1 MTRIIR
7 TIPLTVLINNLTR
20 INQLFDKYEQNQ
32 YTIDV
37 FKRAEEDFDP
47 EKPDKPNDY
56 YELILENGFNIFVL
70 MQLFLSNRKAKE
82 LLYED
87 SEMSEV
93 LNEFFNEEEDDNDG
107 LQALFNGKLFG
118 EIANLGGNLINKIKD
133 QIKSEE

>member
-1 MTRIIR
+1 M
-7 TIPLTVLINNLTR
+7 
-20 INQLFDKYEQNQ
+20 
-32 YTIDV
+32 

-93 LNEFFNEEEDDNDG
+93 LNEFFNEDKDDNDG

>member
-1 MTRIIR
+1 M
-7 TIPLTVLINNLTR
+7 
-20 INQLFDKYEQNQ
+20 
-32 YTIDV
+32 

-93 LNEFFNEEEDDNDG
+93 LNEFFNEDKDDNDG
-107 LQALFNGKLFG
+107 L
-118 EIANLGGNLINKIKD
+118 
-133 QIKSEE
+133 

>member
-1 MTRIIR
+1 M
-7 TIPLTVLINNLTR
+7 
-20 INQLFDKYEQNQ
+20 
-32 YTIDV
+32 

-93 LNEFFNEEEDDNDG
+93 LNEFFNEDKDDNDG

-133 QIKSEE
+133 